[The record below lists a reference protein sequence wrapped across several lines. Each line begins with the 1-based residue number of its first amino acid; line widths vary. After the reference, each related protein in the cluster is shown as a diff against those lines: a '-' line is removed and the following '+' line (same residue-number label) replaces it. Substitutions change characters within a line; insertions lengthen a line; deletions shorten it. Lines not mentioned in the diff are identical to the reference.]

1 MPPIRTRPVPVGVS
15 VGAPISLF
23 FVTAERRKKWR
34 MVREQVQFGS
44 RGEIDLRDNPDLDCF
59 DVAATD

>member
-23 FVTAERRKKWR
+23 YVTAERRKKWR
-34 MVREQVQFGS
+34 VVRGDVE
-44 RGEIDLRDNPDLDCF
+44 GEIDLRDGPDHEF
-59 DVAATD
+59 SMAE

>member
-23 FVTAERRKKWR
+23 YLTAERRKKWR
-34 MVREQVQFGS
+34 TVREQVQLGS
-44 RGEIDLRDNPDLDCF
+44 GGEIDLRDNPDLDYL
-59 DVAATD
+59 DVAVTD

>member
-23 FVTAERRKKWR
+23 YVTVERRKKWR
-34 MVREQVQFGS
+34 TVPEQAQVGPG
-44 RGEIDLRDNPDLDCF
+44 GEMDLRDGADRDLA
-59 DVAATD
+59 VPA